1 MATYQ
6 FTNNTVNNVGTT
18 AVDVYQVPSSKKSIM
33 IGCSVSNITG
43 ASLPV
48 ELSLVKTD
56 STVIHLA
63 KATRVDGGTTTDFL
77 SGKKLVMQAGEK
89 VQLVSKVADSLDCV
103 VSVLEDVD

>member
-1 MATYQ
+1 
-6 FTNNTVNNVGTT
+6 
-18 AVDVYQVPSSKKSIM
+18 M

-48 ELSLVKTD
+48 DLSLVKSD
-56 STVIHLA
+56 STAIIHLA